1 MTEGVTA
8 LSKKELDRFPI
19 IRVVVGKE
27 LLQRKI
33 FSSVR
38 RRSGRA

>member
-27 LLQRKI
+27 LLQREATQRPGLSI
-33 FSSVR
+33 R
-38 RRSGRA
+38 